1 MKHTMVLFTLGFPFG
16 AFEPFIENEYHLYKN
31 YFDKVL
37 IVGAC
42 EHGEKP
48 TRQVEADV
56 IEVIGDETLSKNKR
70 ALLQAFPLVLTD
82 RMFYKELFGLIRKR
96 QFSFDKFYKL
106 LVVSMCGNHRAW
118 LARKWLKKHPEYK
131 VEMVYGY
138 WLSIPAYATLRLAKK
153 IKAENTVAR
162 AHGFDLYRERHKGNY
177 IPYQEQICSEL
188 KNIATISENGKKYL
202 EDLYPVDGKVS
213 VYKLGAID
221 KKLSNPEA
229 DRKELRLVSCA
240 RVVDVKRLDRIADA
254 LALIE
259 DINISWTHIGDGE
272 LFDSLKE
279 HTEKLCGNIKVNFT
293 GGVANTQIYQEYAT
307 SPFHIF
313 VNVSKSEGLPVAI
326 MESMSFGIP
335 AIATD
340 VGGTSEIVE
349 DGVNGYLL
357 RHDFTDEEL
366 AEKIREIA
374 ELPTEEYKK
383 LRKNARDKFECEY
396 NAVANNKRFLEA
408 FAK

>member
-1 MKHTMVLFTLGFPFG
+1 MKRTMVIFTLGFPFG

-48 TRQVEADV
+48 TRQVEDDV
-56 IEVIGDETLSKNKR
+56 IEVIGDETLSKDKR
-70 ALLQAFPLVLTD
+70 SLLLAFLLVLTD
-82 RMFYKELFGLIRKR
+82 RMFYKEIFSLIKKR
-96 QFSFDKFYKL
+96 RFNLDAMYRL

-118 LARKWLKKHPEYK
+118 LARKWLKKHPECK

-153 IKAENTVAR
+153 IKTENTVAR

-188 KNIATISENGKKYL
+188 KNIATISDNGKKYL
-202 EDLYPVDGKVS
+202 EDIYQIDGKIS
-213 VYKLGAID
+213 VYKLGAVD

-229 DRKELRLVSCA
+229 DRKELRIVSCA
-240 RVVDVKRLDRIADA
+240 RVVDVKQLDRIVDA

-259 DINISWTHIGDGE
+259 DINISWMHIGDGE
-272 LFDSLKE
+272 LFDSLQK
-279 HTEKLCGNIKVNFT
+279 HAKKLGGNVKVYFT
-293 GGVANTQIYQEYAT
+293 GGVANTRIYEEYAT
-307 SPFHIF
+307 NPFHVF

-357 RHDFTDEEL
+357 RPDFTDEEL

-374 ELPTEEYKK
+374 KLPTEEYGKF
-383 LRKNARDKFECEY
+383 RINAREKFEWEY
-396 NAVANNKRFLEA
+396 NAVENNKRFLDT